1 MMFFRF
7 SNKNSKKHI
16 DFKTSSS
23 TPDTEKKIAFFD
35 RAGILYDVYPRD
47 HTKTLEENRGI
58 AYSAD
63 VFVID
68 GKIYDLHDPTSI
80 AQIPTPDWS
89 QAHRGFL
96 NVTTYLDY
104 ILRIRLGNSND
115 TPYVT
120 ATIASKA
127 SSLMATSPIM
137 YRPEDSFK
145 IINQLMK
152 VGMFDD
158 ADKEYQKM
166 INSFFS
172 NRQDWTRRI
181 QKILLEN
188 PLVVASSHVGTCPFC
203 SIYRNR
209 VYSTDGKDRRFP
221 KLPKEFFEY
230 GSFHSGCNHTFYP
243 FFYHK
248 KSCLEEYFTDKDTGK
263 VTTKKYDA
271 IKYSNR
277 PFVPDERFIKIR
289 ENLNSDGIPTVDTE
303 YENLVNTYA
312 NNQKRYEERW
322 SKLQEYELI
331 QKVLPQYA
339 PASYAGYSRMKS
351 MQTKN
356 FFKIIEEMQK
366 LGYTI
371 K

>member
-1 MMFFRF
+1 MNNAV
-7 SNKNSKKHI
+7 S
-16 DFKTSSS
+16 DY
-23 TPDTEKKIAFFD
+23 EKKIAFFD
-35 RAGILYDVYPRD
+35 KSGILYDVYPRD
-47 HTKTLEENRGI
+47 HTKTLEENRGV

-68 GKIYDLHDPTSI
+68 GKSYDLHDPASI
-80 AQIPTPDWS
+80 AQIPVPDWA
-89 QAHRGFL
+89 QASGVFL

-104 ILRIRLGNSND
+104 ILKVRLGNGND
-115 TPYVT
+115 TPCVT
-120 ATIASKA
+120 AAIASKA
-127 SSLMATSPIM
+127 SSLMETSPIM

-158 ADKEYQKM
+158 ADREYQKM
-166 INSFFS
+166 IGAFLSS
-172 NRQDWTRRI
+172 RQDWTRQM
-181 QKILLEN
+181 QKVLSEN
-188 PLVVASSHVGTCPFC
+188 PLVVASDHVGTCPFC

-230 GSFHSGCNHTFYP
+230 GSFHPGCTHMFYP

-248 KSCLEEYFTDKDTGK
+248 NSCLEEYLTDKATGK
-263 VTTKKYDA
+263 VVIKKYDA

-277 PFVPDERFIKIR
+277 PFVPDEKFITIQ
-289 ENLNSDGIPTVDTE
+289 ENLNSDGIPTTDTA
-303 YENLVNTYA
+303 YETLVNTYA
-312 NNQKRYEERW
+312 NSKKRYKARW

-331 QKVLPQYA
+331 KEVLPQYA
-339 PASYAGYSRMKS
+339 PNSYAGYSRMKS

-356 FFKIIEEMQK
+356 FLKIVEEMKK
-366 LGYTI
+366 LGHSI
-371 K
+371 EK